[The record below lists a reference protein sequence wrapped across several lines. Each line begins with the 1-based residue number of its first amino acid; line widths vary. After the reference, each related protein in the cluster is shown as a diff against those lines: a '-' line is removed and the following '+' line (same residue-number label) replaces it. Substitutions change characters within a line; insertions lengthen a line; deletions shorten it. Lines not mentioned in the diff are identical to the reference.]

1 MSSSYPTASL
11 VILATAIGAT
21 SCITLDILCRDEL
34 IMSPC
39 SRCVTGVFSLPQ
51 GVNLTRQTWVGLPSI
66 WFPPCAVRRGYET
79 PRRRKCNNNAMKS
92 SSTLSS
98 DSWRSSSVTDGLK
111 NGEAC
116 GSSLAAK
123 GFRSVR
129 PNLQDKKSPTQ
140 VRYSSHSTSN
150 PTRP

>member
-1 MSSSYPTASL
+1 
-11 VILATAIGAT
+11 
-21 SCITLDILCRDEL
+21 
-34 IMSPC
+34 
-39 SRCVTGVFSLPQ
+39 
-51 GVNLTRQTWVGLPSI
+51 
-66 WFPPCAVRRGYET
+66 
-79 PRRRKCNNNAMKS
+79 MKS
-92 SSTLSS
+92 SSFLPA

-140 VRYSSHSTSN
+140 VGRRSPLPVQLNSDVRNRATSQSFV
-150 PTRP
+150 PMFALTMFVFFSFCVKFPGCARF